1 MVTGLTAEP
10 LVKVECYNH
19 EFTTTTCTIVRAR
32 VCDVLVKMPSRSDT
46 LRWLGDD
53 VDSLSAKV
61 ADILKLDAC
70 KDASASSPAATAGR
84 PRSSGSGRAHEN
96 AAAATTH
103 PEAVFSDSFSPES
116 KRHDELQSASEGP
129 RPTADAVADAV
140 GELTVVAD
148 KSDDDVSETSTS
160 SSSSS
165 LRPTAAAAAA
175 SAAEAAPVDNT
186 CTAGATGGPSNDS
199 LFNLL
204 SQFADDTVR
213 GWCVVGGVA

>member
-1 MVTGLTAEP
+1 
-10 LVKVECYNH
+10 
-19 EFTTTTCTIVRAR
+19 
-32 VCDVLVKMPSRSDT
+32 MPSRSDT

-84 PRSSGSGRAHEN
+84 PRSSGSGRTHEN
-96 AAAATTH
+96 AAAAATTH

-116 KRHDELQSASEGP
+116 KRHEELQSASEGL

-175 SAAEAAPVDNT
+175 ASAAEAAPVDNT

-213 GWCVVGGVA
+213 GWYVVGGVA